1 MGRSGGGGCGICRL
15 LNMALTL
22 ALLGA
27 GGYVLWYYLGQP
39 SAQEIRDTLGQID
52 FGDFTDVLDN
62 FTGFDPG
69 FFNEDPYVGDNT
81 TQLWRGHTDGEGG
94 LTLTLQNSL
103 DDNWYSEFDE
113 AVSDWNNCN
122 PRVLELSTT
131 TIEID
136 HTCTHNDGVMK
147 VCNGNYGDTGW
158 LGINEVM
165 KTVPQG
171 IIQSSTAKMNEYY
184 LNNAGYDE
192 RLYTMCHEI
201 GHGFGLPHTDENFN
215 NKDLGNCLDYTNR
228 PSNNLRPGDVNCQ
241 RLLSMYGSFEQRRLN
256 QQQQQSLR
264 RNRNGPVERYLE
276 RYSDEYEKALQDL
289 SRHFTN
295 GRSLST
301 SSSLIAGG
309 WRRLDTNPD
318 PRGGTFQRQLR
329 EDLIV
334 EVHVLFPADR
344 QPLN

>member
-1 MGRSGGGGCGICRL
+1 MGRQSGGGGCGICRL

-39 SAQEIRDTLGQID
+39 SAQDIRDTLGQID

-81 TQLWRGHTDGEGG
+81 TQLWRGHTNGEGG

-113 AVSDWNNCN
+113 AVNDWNNCN
-122 PRVLELSTT
+122 PKVLELSTT
-131 TIEID
+131 IIEVD

-165 KTVPQG
+165 KTVPQK

-192 RLYTMCHEI
+192 RLYTMCHEVRSKI
-201 GHGFGLPHTDENFN
+201 TKKENRETLVEEVFGPVVPIRFLIIPSVLAILSEKENCFARIRRSLDHREQSTIQQRKSGSQVTHTINSLIFSLFSIFSFLFFQTDRTWIRPATYRWKFQQPRFGQLFGLHE
-215 NKDLGNCLDYTNR
+215 
-228 PSNNLRPGDVNCQ
+228 PSLKC
-241 RLLSMYGSFEQRRLN
+241 E
-256 QQQQQSLR
+256 
-264 RNRNGPVERYLE
+264 
-276 RYSDEYEKALQDL
+276 
-289 SRHFTN
+289 
-295 GRSLST
+295 
-301 SSSLIAGG
+301 
-309 WRRLDTNPD
+309 W
-318 PRGGTFQRQLR
+318 
-329 EDLIV
+329 
-334 EVHVLFPADR
+334 
-344 QPLN
+344 